1 MRKKIL
7 YISWAVLY
15 ALCAGFGFIPS
26 PVSPIYWVLMFFS
39 LLFFVP
45 PAMILY
51 QAAKSGD
58 KKELRR
64 IRNLSL
70 ISLGATLAAI
80 ILNICSVAFTKA
92 AGTAVYWIL
101 IIVSSPMICAQVW
114 VISLF
119 LWACLL
125 MTALQQLRK
134 K

>member
-1 MRKKIL
+1 ML
-7 YISWAVLY
+7 YVI
-15 ALCAGFGFIPS
+15 CAGFGFIPS
-26 PVSPIYWVLMFFS
+26 PEGPIYWVLMFFS

-45 PAMILY
+45 PTMILY
-51 QAAKSGD
+51 RAIKTQEKQT
-58 KKELRR
+58 LRC

-70 ISLGATLAAI
+70 ISLSATLLAI
-80 ILNICSVAFTKA
+80 ILNIFSVAFTKA

-101 IIVSSPMICAQVW
+101 IVVSSPMICAQVW
-114 VISLF
+114 AISLF